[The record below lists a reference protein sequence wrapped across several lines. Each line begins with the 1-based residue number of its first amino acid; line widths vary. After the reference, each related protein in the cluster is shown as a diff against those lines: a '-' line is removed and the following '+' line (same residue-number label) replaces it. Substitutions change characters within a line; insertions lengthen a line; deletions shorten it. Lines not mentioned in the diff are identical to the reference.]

1 MASSHCACGSPLSPP
16 SPPHCPVYR
25 FLFTFYFLLGNII
38 SSSPYATTSFNFFFN
53 WKWDIYTS
61 LYQSKF
67 QIQKFVYK
75 KKLKKLYINE
85 YYIRKKKKICMLR
98 VGFEPTPFRTRTLIW
113 RLRPTRPSQHHDYM
127 FSWDSICLK
136 KKLKTHHNH
145 TKPQISCKMKNK
157 GYYWKHKTKLIKTLD
172 ILKWFNLYIK

>member
-1 MASSHCACGSPLSPP
+1 MSKSDPHHSPYEWGRRKRSSSIRLKLAGRFRTHTHSHSPKSSLSQPLTCLKATFPP
-16 SPPHCPVYR
+16 SPHDFYGSILLTNRYQQLTLWPLPTVLVGLPCLPPLLLIALFIVF

-75 KKLKKLYINE
+75 KN
-85 YYIRKKKKICMLR
+85 
-98 VGFEPTPFRTRTLIW
+98 
-113 RLRPTRPSQHHDYM
+113 
-127 FSWDSICLK
+127 
-136 KKLKTHHNH
+136 
-145 TKPQISCKMKNK
+145 
-157 GYYWKHKTKLIKTLD
+157 
-172 ILKWFNLYIK
+172 